1 MSKKP
6 VKPSKEGGSS
16 PGNETVHTI
25 AIDGM
30 YENWFLD
37 YASYVILERAVPRV
51 EDGFKPVQRRIMHA
65 LREMDDGRFNKVA
78 NVIGSTMQ
86 YHPHG
91 DAAIGEAIIN
101 LGQKDILFDT
111 QGNWGDVRTGDS
123 AAAPRYI
130 EVRPSR
136 FALDVVYNPQ
146 TTEWQLSYDGRK
158 KEPVTLPVK
167 FPLLLAQGVEGI
179 AVGLS
184 TKILPHNFV
193 ELIKAS
199 IDVLKGKNPK
209 IYPDFPTGGI
219 ADVAEYD
226 QGLRGGKI
234 KVRARLEMVDKKTL
248 AIREIPFGTT
258 TTSLI
263 ESIVKASEK
272 GKIKVKQVID
282 NTARDVEI
290 LIHLQ
295 SGQSPEIAMDALYAF
310 TDCEI
315 SISPNACVIV
325 ADKPTFLKV
334 NDILKVNT
342 ESTVAL
348 LKRELE
354 IRRGEL
360 MEKILFGSLE
370 KIFIEKRIYRS
381 IEEVDTFEG
390 VIETIDKG
398 LKPYQ
403 KQFYREITRDDILRL
418 MEIRIKRISKF
429 DSFKADELLRDLDKE
444 LKETL
449 HHLRHLTDYA
459 ISYFQ
464 GLLDKYGKGRER
476 KTELK
481 SFQSVAATEVIA
493 NNQKLYVNRADGF
506 IGWGLKKDELVCECS
521 ELDDI
526 IVLRKDGKAVV
537 SRISEK
543 VFVGKDIL
551 HVGVWRKGD
560 ERMVYNMIY
569 TDAKS
574 GKGFAKR
581 FAMPAVI
588 RDKEYDLTTGHPNN
602 KVHYL
607 SANPNGEAE
616 VVEVKLTP
624 ASTAR
629 KKIFDFDFSE
639 LEIKGRGARGN
650 VITKYPIRRVD
661 FKESRGTTLGG
672 LELWYDMA
680 SGRLNKEARGKRLG
694 KFHEDDRIIAVT
706 RGGHYRITTFELTNR
721 YDPEKVIWLE
731 KFNPRK
737 VLTAVYLDGDSKHHF
752 VKRFTIETTTLDKE
766 FCFISEAVGSR
777 LEYMSS
783 AESPEVE
790 IEVVK
795 GKGKEKEKEVV
806 NLDDLVD
813 VKGWKSVGN
822 RLSTHKVTKVTSL
835 DEAEGGEGTEMEPEA
850 TDPDDDRGSKKKDE
864 PEPIIGPDGQTALFQ
879 PPPPENRRES
889 PKPLPPKSEQGNLFA
904 EGPNQKQAEQNKVG
918 EDKSSAS
925 GGERREDG
933 FTPGQTV
940 EWNF

>member
-1 MSKKP
+1 M
-6 VKPSKEGGSS
+6 
-16 PGNETVHTI
+16 
-25 AIDGM
+25 
-30 YENWFLD
+30 L
-37 YASYVILERAVPRV
+37 
-51 EDGFKPVQRRIMHA
+51 
-65 LREMDDGRFNKVA
+65 
-78 NVIGSTMQ
+78 
-86 YHPHG
+86 
-91 DAAIGEAIIN
+91 
-101 LGQKDILFDT
+101 
-111 QGNWGDVRTGDS
+111 
-123 AAAPRYI
+123 
-130 EVRPSR
+130 
-136 FALDVVYNPQ
+136 
-146 TTEWQLSYDGRK
+146 
-158 KEPVTLPVK
+158 
-167 FPLLLAQGVEGI
+167 
-179 AVGLS
+179 
-184 TKILPHNFV
+184 
-193 ELIKAS
+193 
-199 IDVLKGKNPK
+199 
-209 IYPDFPTGGI
+209 
-219 ADVAEYD
+219 
-226 QGLRGGKI
+226 
-234 KVRARLEMVDKKTL
+234 
-248 AIREIPFGTT
+248 
-258 TTSLI
+258 
-263 ESIVKASEK
+263 
-272 GKIKVKQVID
+272 
-282 NTARDVEI
+282 
-290 LIHLQ
+290 
-295 SGQSPEIAMDALYAF
+295 
-310 TDCEI
+310 C
-315 SISPNACVIV
+315 
-325 ADKPTFLKV
+325 
-334 NDILKVNT
+334 
-342 ESTVAL
+342 
-348 LKRELE
+348 
-354 IRRGEL
+354 
-360 MEKILFGSLE
+360 
-370 KIFIEKRIYRS
+370 
-381 IEEVDTFEG
+381 
-390 VIETIDKG
+390 
-398 LKPYQ
+398 
-403 KQFYREITRDDILRL
+403 
-418 MEIRIKRISKF
+418 
-429 DSFKADELLRDLDKE
+429 
-444 LKETL
+444 
-449 HHLRHLTDYA
+449 
-459 ISYFQ
+459 
-464 GLLDKYGKGRER
+464 
-476 KTELK
+476 
-481 SFQSVAATEVIA
+481 
-493 NNQKLYVNRADGF
+493 VNRGDGV

-850 TDPDDDRGSKKKDE
+850 TDPDNDRGSKKKDE
-864 PEPIIGPDGQTALFQ
+864 PEPIMGG
-879 PPPPENRRES
+879 
-889 PKPLPPKSEQGNLFA
+889 FA
-904 EGPNQKQAEQNKVG
+904 G
-918 EDKSSAS
+918 
-925 GGERREDG
+925 R
-933 FTPGQTV
+933 
-940 EWNF
+940 